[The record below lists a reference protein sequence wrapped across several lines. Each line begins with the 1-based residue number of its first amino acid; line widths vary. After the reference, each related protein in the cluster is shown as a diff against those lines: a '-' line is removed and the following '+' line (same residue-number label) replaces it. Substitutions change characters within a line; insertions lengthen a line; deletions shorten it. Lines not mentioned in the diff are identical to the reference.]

1 MREARHEAVTDG
13 RERAE
18 AALRQ
23 AIAAHK
29 AGDLAA
35 AEAGYQAVLAHDP
48 EQADALH
55 LLGLANHQRK
65 AAREAFALVR
75 RAIELRPD
83 VAAYHHSLGRI
94 LGSNGKH
101 AHALRAFIRALRL
114 APGHLGAENDLAA
127 TLCDMRRFGEAESL
141 LENSL
146 ARSPGDADLRSTYAR
161 FLLMTGRAEQAVVAL
176 YAALKL
182 APHHVGALNNLGVA
196 LNLLGNTADSRLAL
210 ERALAIDPN
219 CVDANTNY
227 GQLLLLQ
234 GEYTAGWA
242 HHEWRLR
249 RQDYRRKFAVP
260 AWQGERLGGR
270 TILIWCEQG
279 LGDAIHFIRYAPM
292 VAARGGRVLV
302 ECRRPLHRLIAG
314 VDGVTAVFD
323 VGKSEGY
330 AAHVPVMSLPHVFG
344 TTLGDIPAAVPYVP
358 RPAPSPIDGGGAR
371 LKVGLV
377 WAGNPDNLRDG
388 ARSRRLSDFAPLAAL
403 RDVAYYSLQVGA
415 GAGDPPPAGMP
426 VTNLMPQVKDFY
438 DTAADLAAL
447 DLLITIDSSS
457 GHLAGAMGVPVWL
470 LLDKIADWRWLMGR
484 DDTPWYPTM
493 RLFRRESDWPG
504 LFARVAQALRQF
516 APRR

>member
-1 MREARHEAVTDG
+1 MREARHEAATDG
-13 RERAE
+13 PERVE
-18 AALRQ
+18 AVLRQ

-29 AGDLAA
+29 AGDLCA
-35 AEAGYQAVLAHDP
+35 AEAGYQAVLARDP
-48 EQADALH
+48 QQPDALH
-55 LLGLANHQRK
+55 LLGLSKFQRK
-65 AAREAFALVR
+65 AGRVAFAFVR
-75 RAIELRPD
+75 RAIELRPE

-94 LGSNGKH
+94 LRSNGKH

-114 APGHLGAENDLAA
+114 APGHVGIESDLAA
-127 TLCDMRRFGEAESL
+127 TLCDMKRFGEAAAL

-146 ARSPGDADLRSTYAR
+146 ARSPGDADLRSIHAR
-161 FLLMTGRAEQAVVAL
+161 FLLMTGHAEQAV
-176 YAALKL
+176 AALL
-182 APHHVGALNNLGVA
+182 AALNLSPRHVGALNNLGVA
-196 LNLLGNTADSRLAL
+196 LNLLGNTTDSRLAL

-219 CVDANTNY
+219 DVDANTNY

-234 GEYTAGWA
+234 GEYAAGWA

-260 AWQGERLGGR
+260 MWQGESLEGR

-302 ECRRPLHRLIAG
+302 ECRCPLHRLVDG
-314 VDGVTAVFD
+314 VDGVEAVFD
-323 VGKSEGY
+323 MGKARGY
-330 AAHVPVMSLPHVFG
+330 AVHIPVMSLPHVFG
-344 TTLGDIPAAVPYVP
+344 TTLGDIPATVPYVP
-358 RPAPSPIDGGGAR
+358 RPAPSPIDGAR

-388 ARSRRLSDFAPLAAL
+388 ARSRRLSDFAPLATV
-403 RDVAYYSLQVGA
+403 RGVAYYSLQVGA
-415 GAGDPPPAGMP
+415 GAGDAPPEGMSI
-426 VTNLMPQVKDFY
+426 TNLMPQVKDFY

-470 LLDKIADWRWLMGR
+470 LLDKAADWRWLMHR

-493 RLFRRESDWPG
+493 RLFRRESDWPS
-504 LFARVAQALRQF
+504 LFERVAAALRRF
-516 APRR
+516 EPRR